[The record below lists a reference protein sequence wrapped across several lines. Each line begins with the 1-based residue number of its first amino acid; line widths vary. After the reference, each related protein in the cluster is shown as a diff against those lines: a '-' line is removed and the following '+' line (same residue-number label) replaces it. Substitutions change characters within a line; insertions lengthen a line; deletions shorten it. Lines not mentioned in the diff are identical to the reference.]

1 MKNLQIIT
9 AAALRKAA
17 LVPAVGAVLFFAL
30 AVFAPAAQAQQQQPQ
45 TPEQREKQMYENI
58 QKQVDNLA
66 ETLDLEDWQIF
77 YADSILTT
85 NFGALAKEFEA
96 LGKNRVSDPEVY
108 SRLQDACM
116 EKNYNA
122 LHAILNEDQWTK
134 YLKTGAARDKKARDK
149 RAEKR
154 EKQK

>member
-1 MKNLQIIT
+1 MKCRT
-9 AAALRKAA
+9 ALLFLML
-17 LVPAVGAVLFFAL
+17 LVPGVAF
-30 AVFAPAAQAQQQQPQ
+30 AQQQGPQ

-58 QKQVDNLA
+58 QKQVDDLA

-85 NFGALAKEFEA
+85 NFGALAKEFED
-96 LGKNRVSDPEVY
+96 LGKNKVSDPEVY

-122 LHAILNEDQWTK
+122 FRRILNEQQWAK

-154 EKQK
+154 EKLK

>member
-1 MKNLQIIT
+1 ML
-9 AAALRKAA
+9 L
-17 LVPAVGAVLFFAL
+17 LVPVMVL
-30 AVFAPAAQAQQQQPQ
+30 AQQQQPQ

-77 YADSILTT
+77 YVDSILTT
-85 NFGALAKEFEA
+85 NFGALSREFEQ

-122 LHAILNEDQWTK
+122 FHAIFNEQQWAK
-134 YLKTGAARDKKARDK
+134 YLKTGGARDKKARDK

>member
-1 MKNLQIIT
+1 MNHGPFIT
-9 AAALRKAA
+9 AVALLIAFM
-17 LVPAVGAVLFFAL
+17 V
-30 AVFAPAAQAQQQQPQ
+30 VFAPEAGAQQQAPQ

-58 QKQVDNLA
+58 QKQVDDMA
-66 ETLDLEDWQIF
+66 ESLDLEDWQIF

-85 NFGALAKEFEA
+85 NFGALAKEFED
-96 LGKNRVSDPEVY
+96 LGKNKVSDPEVY

-122 LHAILNEDQWTK
+122 FRRILNEQQWAK

-149 RAEKR
+149 REAKR
-154 EKQK
+154 QQQK

>member
-1 MKNLQIIT
+1 MKRITII
-9 AAALRKAA
+9 AIAILLCVSA
-17 LVPAVGAVLFFAL
+17 F
-30 AVFAPAAQAQQQQPQ
+30 AQQQAPQ

-58 QKQVDNLA
+58 QKQVDNMA
-66 ETLDLEDWQIF
+66 ESLDLEDWQIF

-85 NFGALAKEFEA
+85 NFGALAKEFED
-96 LGKNRVSDPEVY
+96 LGKNKVSDPEVY

-122 LHAILNEDQWTK
+122 FRRILNEQQWAK

-149 RAEKR
+149 RAEKM
-154 EKQK
+154 EKLK

>member
-1 MKNLQIIT
+1 MKCRT
-9 AAALRKAA
+9 ALLFLML
-17 LVPAVGAVLFFAL
+17 LVPGVAL
-30 AVFAPAAQAQQQQPQ
+30 AQQQEPQ
-45 TPEQREKQMYENI
+45 TPEQREKQMYESI
-58 QKQVDNLA
+58 QKQVDNMA
-66 ETLDLEDWQIF
+66 ESLDLEDWQIF

-85 NFGALAKEFEA
+85 NFGALAKEFED
-96 LGKNRVSDPEVY
+96 LGKNKVSDPEVY

-122 LHAILNEDQWTK
+122 FRRILNEQQWAK

-154 EKQK
+154 EKLK

>member
-1 MKNLQIIT
+1 ML
-9 AAALRKAA
+9 L
-17 LVPAVGAVLFFAL
+17 LVPCVAL
-30 AVFAPAAQAQQQQPQ
+30 AQQQGPQ

-58 QKQVDNLA
+58 QKQVDNMA
-66 ETLDLEDWQIF
+66 ESLDLEDWQIF

-85 NFGALAKEFEA
+85 NFGALAKEFED
-96 LGKNRVSDPEVY
+96 LGKNKVSDPEVY

-122 LHAILNEDQWTK
+122 FRRILNEQQWAK

-149 RAEKR
+149 REAKR
-154 EKQK
+154 QQQK

>member
-1 MKNLQIIT
+1 MLF
-9 AAALRKAA
+9 LML
-17 LVPAVGAVLFFAL
+17 LVPDVAF
-30 AVFAPAAQAQQQQPQ
+30 AQQQGPQ

-122 LHAILNEDQWTK
+122 LHAILNEEQWTK

-154 EKQK
+154 EKLK

>member
-1 MKNLQIIT
+1 MLF
-9 AAALRKAA
+9 LML
-17 LVPAVGAVLFFAL
+17 LVPGVAF
-30 AVFAPAAQAQQQQPQ
+30 AQQQGPQ

-58 QKQVDNLA
+58 QKQVDDMA
-66 ETLDLEDWQIF
+66 SSLDLEDWQIF

-85 NFGALAKEFEA
+85 NFGALAKEFEE
-96 LGKNRVSDPEVY
+96 LGKNRVSDLEVY

-122 LHAILNEDQWTK
+122 FRRILNEQQWAK

-154 EKQK
+154 EKLK

>member
-1 MKNLQIIT
+1 MLF
-9 AAALRKAA
+9 LML
-17 LVPAVGAVLFFAL
+17 LVPGVAF
-30 AVFAPAAQAQQQQPQ
+30 AQQQGPQ
-45 TPEQREKQMYENI
+45 TQEQREKQMYENI
-58 QKQVDNLA
+58 QKQVDDMA
-66 ETLDLEDWQIF
+66 SSLDLEDWQIF

-85 NFGALAKEFEA
+85 NFGALAKEFEE
-96 LGKNRVSDPEVY
+96 LGKNRVSDLEVY

-122 LHAILNEDQWTK
+122 FRRILNEQQWAK

-154 EKQK
+154 EKLK

>member
-1 MKNLQIIT
+1 MFFML
-9 AAALRKAA
+9 
-17 LVPAVGAVLFFAL
+17 LVPGVAL
-30 AVFAPAAQAQQQQPQ
+30 AQQQAPQ

-58 QKQVDNLA
+58 QKQVDNMA
-66 ETLDLEDWQIF
+66 ESLDLEDWQIF

-85 NFGALAKEFEA
+85 NFGALAKEFED
-96 LGKNRVSDPEVY
+96 LGKNKVSDPEVY

-122 LHAILNEDQWTK
+122 FRRILNEQQWAK

-149 RAEKR
+149 REAKR
-154 EKQK
+154 QQQK

>member
-1 MKNLQIIT
+1 MKCRT
-9 AAALRKAA
+9 ALLFLML
-17 LVPAVGAVLFFAL
+17 LVPGVAF
-30 AVFAPAAQAQQQQPQ
+30 AQQQGPQ

-58 QKQVDNLA
+58 QKQVDDMA
-66 ETLDLEDWQIF
+66 SSLDLEDWQIF

-85 NFGALAKEFEA
+85 NFGALAKEFED
-96 LGKNRVSDPEVY
+96 LGKNKVSDPEVY

-122 LHAILNEDQWTK
+122 FRVILNEQQWAK

-154 EKQK
+154 EKLK

>member
-1 MKNLQIIT
+1 MKCRT
-9 AAALRKAA
+9 ALLFLML
-17 LVPAVGAVLFFAL
+17 LVPCVAL
-30 AVFAPAAQAQQQQPQ
+30 AQQQGPQ

-58 QKQVDNLA
+58 QKQVDNMA
-66 ETLDLEDWQIF
+66 ESLDLEDWQIF

-85 NFGALAKEFEA
+85 NFGALAKEFED
-96 LGKNRVSDPEVY
+96 LGKNKVSDPEVY

-122 LHAILNEDQWTK
+122 FRRILNEQQWAK

>member
-1 MKNLQIIT
+1 MFLM
-9 AAALRKAA
+9 L
-17 LVPAVGAVLFFAL
+17 LVPGVAF
-30 AVFAPAAQAQQQQPQ
+30 AQQQGPQ

-122 LHAILNEDQWTK
+122 LHAILNEEQWTK

-149 RAEKR
+149 REAKR
-154 EKQK
+154 QQQK

>member
-1 MKNLQIIT
+1 ML
-9 AAALRKAA
+9 
-17 LVPAVGAVLFFAL
+17 LVPCVAL
-30 AVFAPAAQAQQQQPQ
+30 AQQQGPQ

-58 QKQVDNLA
+58 QKQVDNMA
-66 ETLDLEDWQIF
+66 ESLDLEDWQIF

-85 NFGALAKEFEA
+85 NFGALAKEFED
-96 LGKNRVSDPEVY
+96 LGKNKVSDPEVY

-122 LHAILNEDQWTK
+122 FRRILNEQQWAK

-149 RAEKR
+149 REAKR
-154 EKQK
+154 QQQK

>member
-1 MKNLQIIT
+1 MKNLHIIT
-9 AAALRKAA
+9 ATVLAAM
-17 LVPAVGAVLFFAL
+17 L
-30 AVFAPAAQAQQQQPQ
+30 ATVVFAPTALAQQQGPQ

-58 QKQVDNLA
+58 QKQVDNMA

-77 YADSILTT
+77 YVDSILTA
-85 NFGALAKEFEA
+85 NFGALSKDFEE
-96 LGKNRVSDPEVY
+96 LSKNRVSDPDIY

-122 LHAILNEDQWTK
+122 FHAILNEEQWAK

>member
-1 MKNLQIIT
+1 ML
-9 AAALRKAA
+9 L
-17 LVPAVGAVLFFAL
+17 LVPVMVL
-30 AVFAPAAQAQQQQPQ
+30 AQQQQPQ

-77 YADSILTT
+77 YTDSILTT
-85 NFGALAKEFEA
+85 NFGALAKEFED
-96 LGKNRVSDPEVY
+96 LSKNRVSDPEVY

-122 LHAILNEDQWTK
+122 LHAILNEEQWTK

-149 RAEKR
+149 REAKR
-154 EKQK
+154 QQQK

>member
-1 MKNLQIIT
+1 ML
-9 AAALRKAA
+9 L
-17 LVPAVGAVLFFAL
+17 LVPVMVL
-30 AVFAPAAQAQQQQPQ
+30 AQQQQPQ

-77 YADSILTT
+77 YTDSILTT
-85 NFGALAKEFEA
+85 NFGALAKEFED
-96 LGKNRVSDPEVY
+96 LSKNRVSDPEVY

-122 LHAILNEDQWTK
+122 LHTILNEEQWTK

-149 RAEKR
+149 REAKR
-154 EKQK
+154 QQQK

>member
-1 MKNLQIIT
+1 MKCRT
-9 AAALRKAA
+9 ALLFLMLLMPGVAL
-17 LVPAVGAVLFFAL
+17 
-30 AVFAPAAQAQQQQPQ
+30 AQQQGPQ

-58 QKQVDNLA
+58 QKQVDNMA
-66 ETLDLEDWQIF
+66 ESLDLEDWQIF

-85 NFGALAKEFEA
+85 NFGALAKEFED
-96 LGKNRVSDPEVY
+96 LGKNKVSDPEVY

-122 LHAILNEDQWTK
+122 FRRILNEQQWAK

-154 EKQK
+154 EKLK

>member
-17 LVPAVGAVLFFAL
+17 VVPAAGAVLFFAL
-30 AVFAPAAQAQQQQPQ
+30 AVFAPAAQAQQQQPL

-85 NFGALAKEFEA
+85 NFGALSKEFEQ

-122 LHAILNEDQWTK
+122 FHAILSEEQWAK

-149 RAEKR
+149 REAKR
-154 EKQK
+154 QQQK

>member
-1 MKNLQIIT
+1 ML
-9 AAALRKAA
+9 
-17 LVPAVGAVLFFAL
+17 LVPGVAF
-30 AVFAPAAQAQQQQPQ
+30 AQQQGPQ

-85 NFGALAKEFEA
+85 NFGALAKEFEE

-108 SRLQDACM
+108 SRLQDSCM

-122 LHAILNEDQWTK
+122 FRVILNEQQWAK
-134 YLKTGAARDKKARDK
+134 YLKTGAARDKKARDQ

-154 EKQK
+154 GKLK

>member
-1 MKNLQIIT
+1 MKCRT
-9 AAALRKAA
+9 ALLFFML
-17 LVPAVGAVLFFAL
+17 LVPGVAL
-30 AVFAPAAQAQQQQPQ
+30 AQQQAPQ

-58 QKQVDNLA
+58 QKQVDNMA
-66 ETLDLEDWQIF
+66 ESLDLEDWQIF

-85 NFGALAKEFEA
+85 NFGALAKEFED
-96 LGKNRVSDPEVY
+96 LGKNKVSDPEVY

-122 LHAILNEDQWTK
+122 FRVILNEQQWAK

-154 EKQK
+154 EKLK